1 MTSIELDMIQTAGVG
16 ALALVVGMILTRRV
30 AFLQRFCIPSPV
42 SGGIIFSLITLA
54 LYGWCNIEVS
64 FYGTLKDVCMLAFFT
79 SVGFQSDLKVLKQG
93 GKALVVMLILLVLII
108 SLQNLMPWGIT
119 RLMKVDPLI
128 GIAAGSISMTGGH
141 GTAGG
146 FASVLEQMGLQGAGT
161 IGMAAATFGLIAGS
175 MIGGPMAEY
184 LIRKK
189 LTHEQMQPPTEEIDP
204 AMAGIESDEASPAGR
219 AKRVSSNEQEF
230 QQYAKASYCILLAMA
245 GGAFHIPAPKVRA
258 IRLVGELRPGVS
270 AKDVILKVL
279 EKFGTKGNVG
289 WIFEYTGPG
298 VATLDVPSRATIT
311 NMGAELGVTTSVF
324 PSDAVT
330 RQFLA
335 AQGRE
340 ADWTEI
346 AADDGAAYDDVFEVD
361 LGALEPLA
369 AAPHSPGNVV
379 TVKSFA
385 GTRVNQIM
393 IGSCTNSSYR
403 DIRTVA
409 QILEGR
415 HVADDVEVG
424 IACGSRQVVN
434 MLAADGSLA
443 TLIKAGCRIL
453 ENACG
458 FCIGAHMSP
467 ATGAVSLRTNNR
479 NFEGRSG
486 TKSAQVYLV
495 SPETAAASAL
505 TGVVTA
511 CESVE
516 PVMAPE
522 KFPIDDAMF
531 LYRDTAGKGV
541 PGTPIVRGPNIATVP
556 RGEPLPDALHACAA
570 IKVGDK
576 ITTDHIM
583 PAGARLKFRS
593 NVPEYSKYV
602 FEPCDPT
609 FQARCLAN
617 KANGAANVI
626 IAGESYGQGSSREH
640 AALCPMYLGVKAVIA
655 KSIERI
661 HRANLI
667 NFGIVPFT
675 FEDPAD
681 YDKVSQGDG
690 LSFTGLRAAIEGD
703 GRLSI
708 ATPNARI
715 RVRTTLSEREKHLVL
730 CGGLLASL

>member
-1 MTSIELDMIQTAGVG
+1 MKKTPQNVVEKILSAHTVEGDPSKDAEIGIRIDQTLTQDATGTMAYLQFESMGVPRVRNELAVSYVDHNTVQIGYENADDHD
-16 ALALVVGMILTRRV
+16 
-30 AFLQRFCIPSPV
+30 FLQSVAKKYGIVYSKCGNGICHQLHLERFGRPGTTLLGSDSHTPTG
-42 SGGIIFSLITLA
+42 GGIGQIA
-54 LYGWCNIEVS
+54 
-64 FYGTLKDVCMLAFFT
+64 
-79 SVGFQSDLKVLKQG
+79 
-93 GKALVVMLILLVLII
+93 
-108 SLQNLMPWGIT
+108 
-119 RLMKVDPLI
+119 I
-128 GIAAGSISMTGGH
+128 G
-141 GTAGG
+141 AGG
-146 FASVLEQMGLQGAGT
+146 
-161 IGMAAATFGLIAGS
+161 IDIA
-175 MIGGPMAEY
+175 
-184 LIRKK
+184 
-189 LTHEQMQPPTEEIDP
+189 
-204 AMAGIESDEASPAGR
+204 
-219 AKRVSSNEQEF
+219 V
-230 QQYAKASYCILLAMA
+230 AMA
-245 GGAFHIPAPKVRA
+245 GGAFHIPSPKVRA
-258 IRLVGELRPGVS
+258 IVLKGRLRRGVS

-298 VATLDVPSRATIT
+298 VKTLDVPSRATIA

-330 RQFLA
+330 KQFLA
-335 AQGRE
+335 AQGRAKDFAE
-340 ADWTEI
+340 ITADR
-346 AADDGAAYDDVFEVD
+346 GAKYDDTFEID
-361 LGALEPLA
+361 LAKVEPMM

-379 TVKSFA
+379 TVKSKA
-385 GTRVNQIM
+385 GTKVNQIM

-409 QILEGR
+409 LYLKGK
-415 HVADDVEVG
+415 HVAEDVEVG

-434 MLAADGSLA
+434 MLAKDGSLA
-443 TLIKAGCRIL
+443 ILHAAGCRML

-467 ATGAVSLRTNNR
+467 RTGAVSLRTNNR

-505 TGVVTA
+505 TGRVELPTGKPVA
-511 CESVE
+511 SV
-516 PVMAPE
+516 PAPK
-522 KFPIDDAMF
+522 KFPTDDSMF

-541 PGTPIVRGPNIATVP
+541 RGAKIVRGPNIATVP
-556 RGEPLPDALHACAA
+556 KGEPLAKDLKGVAA

-593 NVPEYSKYV
+593 NIPEYAKFV
-602 FEPCDPT
+602 FEPCDPG
-609 FQARCLAN
+609 FHDRCLAN
-617 KANGAANVI
+617 REKGIANVI
-626 IAGESYGQGSSREH
+626 VAGESYGQGSSREH

-675 FEDPAD
+675 FADPAD
-681 YDKVSQGDG
+681 YDRISAGDS
-690 LSFTGLRAAIEGD
+690 LSMDGVRAAIEGD
-703 GRLSI
+703 GKLK
-708 ATPNARI
+708 
-715 RVRTTLSEREKHLVL
+715 VRTPKGEITVCAALSDREKRLIL